1 MIAARR
7 LREQFP
13 ELKTVV
19 TILDDEG
26 EKYMQ
31 DFFMHPAASDN
42 APVPFH

>member
-26 EKYMQ
+26 EKYLH
-31 DFFMHPAASDN
+31 DFFMRPAAGAD